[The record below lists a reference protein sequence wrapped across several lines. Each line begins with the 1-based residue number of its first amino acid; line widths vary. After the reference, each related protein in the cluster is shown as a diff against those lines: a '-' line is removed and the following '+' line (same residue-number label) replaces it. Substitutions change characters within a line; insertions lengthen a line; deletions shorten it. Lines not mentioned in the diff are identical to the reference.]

1 MREDERFVIQAV
13 AAHCSGKWRPGEN
26 PPDAYIDMDQGTI
39 AVEISTLSQQV
50 TSDQGRHVRLSD
62 DATAIRLADQ
72 LNDDMQ
78 ALIPDGITVCL
89 RLSSPIASFK
99 KTKAQ
104 LVTIIEKM
112 MRDGALDGT
121 ESERIIYG
129 NKVLIWVSMNDDS
142 RHKKVSAVISNR
154 HSSPDILQNAANTLE
169 DRINAKWRKCREIM
183 ARPLW
188 LVLLNDYWL
197 ADAQT
202 YRLAMSN
209 ISTVHSFDKILIVEG
224 DGSISPLYD

>member
-112 MRDGALDGT
+112 MRDGALIFIAIVPPVEAGRD
-121 ESERIIYG
+121 R
-129 NKVLIWVSMNDDS
+129 VC
-142 RHKKVSAVISNR
+142 RSN
-154 HSSPDILQNAANTLE
+154 Q
-169 DRINAKWRKCREIM
+169 
-183 ARPLW
+183 RPPMRGPFFF
-188 LVLLNDYWL
+188 VT
-197 ADAQT
+197 QRT
-202 YRLAMSN
+202 
-209 ISTVHSFDKILIVEG
+209 
-224 DGSISPLYD
+224 